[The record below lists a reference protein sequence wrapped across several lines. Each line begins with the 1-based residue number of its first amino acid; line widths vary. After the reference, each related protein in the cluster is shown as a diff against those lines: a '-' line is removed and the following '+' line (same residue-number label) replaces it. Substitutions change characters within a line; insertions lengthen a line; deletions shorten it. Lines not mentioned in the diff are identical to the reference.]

1 MVPELEDE
9 KDLKRARKV
18 LSKGREVVGPGYSRL
33 SGDAAR
39 VVDKGEESSNPI
51 RVDRVH
57 REYDT
62 DRRTDWVT
70 RDNQGNRDGCSGWWA
85 NWVTRDSRGNQDY
98 DSSRRID
105 WVTQDSQGNWDGGS
119 G

>member
-39 VVDKGEESSNPI
+39 VVEKEKSQVTLSGLTEFTGNTTRIGGQIGLLGII
-51 RVDRVH
+51 RVTGMDARVGGQTGLL
-57 REYDT
+57 ET
-62 DRRTDWVT
+62 AGETRTTT
-70 RDNQGNRDGCSGWWA
+70 R
-85 NWVTRDSRGNQDY
+85 V
-98 DSSRRID
+98 
-105 WVTQDSQGNWDGGS
+105 GG
-119 G
+119 